1 MFTAAARVRTPH
13 ASKYLVQLSKHWSH
27 RFPEL
32 VYDTG
37 RADIP
42 LPGGPL
48 VLEAAADELQM
59 TVRSPA
65 RESLARMQEVV
76 TEHLQR
82 FALREPLEVSWTTD

>member
-27 RFPEL
+27 RFPDL
-32 VYDTG
+32 TYDAG
-37 RADIP
+37 FADIP

-48 VLEAAADELQM
+48 RLEAEADTLSM

-65 RESLARMQEVV
+65 RESLERMQAVV
-76 TEHLQR
+76 TEHLRR
-82 FALREPLEVSWTTD
+82 FAFREPLEVSWTGE